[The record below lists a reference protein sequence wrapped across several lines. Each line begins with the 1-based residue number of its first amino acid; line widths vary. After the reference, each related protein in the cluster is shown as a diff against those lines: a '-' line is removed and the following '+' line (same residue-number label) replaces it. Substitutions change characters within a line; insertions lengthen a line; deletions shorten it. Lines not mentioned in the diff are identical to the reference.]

1 MSVEISDKA
10 IVGKNV
16 ELGDGVK
23 IAPFAVIEDNVQI
36 GAGTTIGASAYV
48 GSYTKIGA
56 NCRIFNGASVGTIA
70 QDLKY
75 RDEDAS
81 LEIGDRTIIREFCTL
96 NKGTAAN
103 NGITK
108 IGSDCALLAY
118 CHVAHD
124 CIVGDFFVASNNL
137 ALAGHTTIG
146 RNVICGGNVGVHQFT
161 KIGDYS
167 FIGAYSFVTMDVV
180 PYSLVGMSDGN
191 TFIAGHN
198 KVGLERNGFSAEDVS
213 AIKKAHKIIFRKGL
227 SLEDAKAAIEA
238 EFPENAV
245 CKRVSDFIEKSQRG
259 LLRMRIKE

>member
-1 MSVEISDKA
+1 MSVEISEKA
-10 IVGKNV
+10 VIGKNV
-16 ELGDGVK
+16 ELGSGVK

-36 GAGTTIGASAYV
+36 GNKTTIGASALI
-48 GSYTKIGA
+48 GSNTKIGE

-108 IGSDCALLAY
+108 IGNDCALLAY
-118 CHVAHD
+118 CHIAHD
-124 CIVGDFFVASNNL
+124 CVVGDFFVASNNL
-137 ALAGHTTIG
+137 AIAGHTTIG
-146 RNVICGGNVGVHQFT
+146 RNVICGGNVGIHQFT
-161 KIGDYS
+161 HVGDYS
-167 FIGAYSFVTMDVV
+167 FIGAYAYVTMDIV

-213 AIKKAHKIIFRKGL
+213 EIKKMYKILFRKGL
-227 SLEDAKAAIEA
+227 PLETAVATIKAEL
-238 EFPENAV
+238 PENAV
-245 CKRVSDFIEKSQRG
+245 TKRVLDLIEKSQRG
-259 LLRMRIKE
+259 LLRMRIQE